1 VDSWSF
7 NRPIEQYTY
16 QDVYNEDTGAVK
28 YTTKTPR
35 FEKDNYNLN
44 YGISA
49 QFSIPLGKAPD
60 LCLRAT
66 EVNIKNQKIL
76 YEKTKLE
83 LALFRLKV
91 CGEQAKLG
99 VTFTGKYAEIC
110 EGIKVTV
117 PPNQV
122 VPHKHEIKTKK

>member
-1 VDSWSF
+1 MF
-7 NRPIEQYTY
+7 
-16 QDVYNEDTGAVK
+16 
-28 YTTKTPR
+28 
-35 FEKDNYNLN
+35 
-44 YGISA
+44 
-49 QFSIPLGKAPD
+49 
-60 LCLRAT
+60 
-66 EVNIKNQKIL
+66 IKNQKIL

-83 LALFRLKV
+83 VALFRLRV

-122 VPHKHEIKTKK
+122 IPHTHKLKTK